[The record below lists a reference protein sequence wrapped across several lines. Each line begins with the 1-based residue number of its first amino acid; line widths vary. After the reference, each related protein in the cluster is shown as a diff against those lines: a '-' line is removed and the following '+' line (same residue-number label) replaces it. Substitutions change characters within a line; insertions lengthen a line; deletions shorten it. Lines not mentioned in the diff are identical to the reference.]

1 MKTASIVQMVVRTT
15 GLIQLVQGF
24 IVWPGNT
31 DFLIPVHI
39 LMGSALVIALLI
51 LSYLAARSRI
61 STGLVILAV
70 VWNAI
75 KSHSPLVRRSVEG
88 CVVTA
93 IVLIFFFGL

>member
-70 VWNAI
+70 VWA
-75 KSHSPLVRRSVEG
+75 LVLP
-88 CVVTA
+88 A
-93 IVLIFFFGL
+93 WGLVQEQLVPETGD